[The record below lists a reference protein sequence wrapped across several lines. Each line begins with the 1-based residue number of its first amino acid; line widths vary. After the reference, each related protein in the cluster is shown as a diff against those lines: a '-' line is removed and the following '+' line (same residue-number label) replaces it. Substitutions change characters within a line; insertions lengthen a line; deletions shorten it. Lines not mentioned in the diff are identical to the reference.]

1 MELSELAIIFGIFIL
16 IFTLGSTFIGSFGS
30 SVSLPAEINSAWNST
45 YGQIV
50 NASASVNASVETI
63 KGGGIG
69 AVAGV
74 FSLAFSGVFFI
85 AVTLWSFFVSI
96 PTAVGGAINYLFGRF
111 NLPPIIPTVIAAML
125 FIVVVL
131 KTISFVTG
139 RQI

>member
-16 IFTLGSTFIGSFGS
+16 IFTLGGTFIGSFGN
-30 SVSLPAEINSAWNST
+30 SVSLPTEINSAWNST
-45 YGQIV
+45 YGQIA

-69 AVAGV
+69 AVAGI

-96 PTAVGGAINYLFGRF
+96 PTAVNGAINYLFGRF

-139 RQI
+139 RQL